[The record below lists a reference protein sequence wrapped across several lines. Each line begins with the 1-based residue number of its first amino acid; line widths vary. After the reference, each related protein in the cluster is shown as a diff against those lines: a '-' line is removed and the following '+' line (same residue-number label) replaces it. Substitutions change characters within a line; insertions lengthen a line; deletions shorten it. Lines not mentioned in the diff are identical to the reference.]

1 MNDLSS
7 MNNLDK
13 GDEGS
18 VCNVYSVGEGS
29 LLCGQWGGGG
39 GGGGGYTL
47 WYGFCCGC
55 VCEVFVNDNK
65 R

>member
-29 LLCGQWGGGG
+29 LLCGQCVGGVHIVVWVL
-39 GGGGGYTL
+39 L
-47 WYGFCCGC
+47 WL
-55 VCEVFVNDNK
+55 
-65 R
+65 RL

>member
-39 GGGGGYTL
+39 GGGVHIVVWVLL
-47 WYGFCCGC
+47 WL
-55 VCEVFVNDNK
+55 
-65 R
+65 RL